1 MRRCGT
7 SCRRPRATNVGSL
20 VPMGR
25 AAACADCRSMACV
38 FVACVSIAS
47 ISATGRSAASTVIAA
62 SAIIH
67 KSMSTPAV
75 AVAPSSPWAHAQEY
89 PVIEVSR
96 AIKTNRGASIRSIV
110 VVSVRTYRLNADADN
125 YLSIRRRRQ
134 RAHGSDREQSARY
147 LNGAKSVESA
157 HVLLPLEV
165 RSLRVSAR
173 VRGVGLRGMPRCQ
186 RISPATP
193 ANIRLIDLPASSMSS
208 PRNRGAVIYLSLRLS
223 P

>member
-1 MRRCGT
+1 MRSRSMRRCGT

-147 LNGAKSVESA
+147 LNGRMCYSPWRSVPCACLPGFVGWDCVGCRVANES
-157 HVLLPLEV
+157 V
-165 RSLRVSAR
+165 RQL
-173 VRGVGLRGMPRCQ
+173 Q
-186 RISPATP
+186 RT
-193 ANIRLIDLPASSMSS
+193 
-208 PRNRGAVIYLSLRLS
+208 
-223 P
+223 